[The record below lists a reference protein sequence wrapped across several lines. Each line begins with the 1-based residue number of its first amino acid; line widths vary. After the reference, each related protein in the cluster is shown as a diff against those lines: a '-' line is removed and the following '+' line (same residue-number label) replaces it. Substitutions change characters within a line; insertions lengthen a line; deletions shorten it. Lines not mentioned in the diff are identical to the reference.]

1 MVFPYW
7 EKLTATVL
15 THVMQTTT
23 RPCAHAVTHKH
34 TLVTEMQIK
43 FEYRP
48 RTADLYKAQTLKNPM
63 ILNSKDIKLKY
74 SMYNNFPFQS
84 CSFEEQLFTVGSFVK
99 TQGKKVLSWDFCPC
113 PFLSSLKQK
122 SDFSPFTKR
131 EKDLFHTLKNTP
143 LKPEICFQKENTKIL

>member
-1 MVFPYW
+1 MQSSDFKKPYDL
-7 EKLTATVL
+7 ELKRYKTEVL
-15 THVMQTTT
+15 NVRQ
-23 RPCAHAVTHKH
+23 
-34 TLVTEMQIK
+34 L
-43 FEYRP
+43 
-48 RTADLYKAQTLKNPM
+48 
-63 ILNSKDIKLKY
+63 
-74 SMYNNFPFQS
+74 PFSQS

-131 EKDLFHTLKNTP
+131 EKDLFHTLKITP